1 LGYDSQVSLSKKLN
15 LGPAMLLR
23 VIGRPKDVE
32 LGDVATT
39 SAKKCEALML
49 FARNVRELE
58 AQLELVVDFAKADKL
73 TWVAYPKA
81 KQLDTDLNR
90 DILWQRLHEHG
101 IDGVRQVAIDD
112 VWSALRFRPAKA

>member
-1 LGYDSQVSLSKKLN
+1 
-15 LGPAMLLR
+15 MLLR

-49 FARNVRELE
+49 FARNVREFE